1 MDSRRTSLR
10 LRAQNPE
17 ILTAFLEDG
26 VDIRV
31 RLSGFSMKPLMR
43 SGSVLRFSAREMPRV
58 GDIVLLSFSDGANR
72 PSRAS
77 TPIRHAKLVAH
88 RVLALDDDCVWTK
101 GDSSGTP
108 DPPVPWSRVLASA
121 TTLETGGAFAIPL
134 GNGPMRALGLLMSSW
149 YPRLVRAYR
158 TVWPRKPRKD
168 AFGCAS

>member
-1 MDSRRTSLR
+1 MDSRRTPMR
-10 LRAQNPE
+10 LRAPNAE

-26 VDIRV
+26 VDVRV

-43 SGSVLRFSAREMPRV
+43 SGSVLRFSARGTPRV
-58 GDIVLLSFSDGANR
+58 GDVVLLSFPGGESM
-72 PSRAS
+72 
-77 TPIRHAKLVAH
+77 RHVKLVAH
-88 RVLALDDDCVWTK
+88 RVLALDDDYVWTK

-121 TTLETGGAFAIPL
+121 TTLETRGGFAIPL
-134 GNGPMRALGLLMSSW
+134 SNAPMRALGLLMSSL

-158 TVWPRKPRKD
+158 TLWPRKD